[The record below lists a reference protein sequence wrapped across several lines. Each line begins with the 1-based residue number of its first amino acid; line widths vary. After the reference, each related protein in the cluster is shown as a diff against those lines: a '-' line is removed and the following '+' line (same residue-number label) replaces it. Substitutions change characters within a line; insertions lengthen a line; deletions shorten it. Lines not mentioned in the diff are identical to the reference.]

1 MINTQT
7 LARPYA
13 KAAFEFA
20 SAAGRIDAWS
30 GMLSLAAVAV
40 DVPQVTELLK
50 NPRLTSESKVQT
62 LVQLFGSDIDE
73 AFRNF
78 VSTLGDN
85 DRLDVLPTIRE
96 LFEELKAEAEKTLD
110 VEVQTAFELT
120 SVQLQTLA
128 AALSKRLDRTVNPQ
142 QVVNP
147 ALIGGV
153 VIRAGDVVVDGSVRG
168 KLSQL
173 AESLKS

>member
-20 SAAGRIDAWS
+20 SAGGQTESWS
-30 GMLSLAAVAV
+30 GMLNLAAIAVEVPEVA
-40 DVPQVTELLK
+40 EFLK
-50 NPRLTSESKVQT
+50 NPRLTSEEKVKT
-62 LVQLFGSDIDE
+62 LVDALGDYIDE

-78 VSTLGDN
+78 VNALGEY
-85 DRLDVLPTIRE
+85 DRLLVLPTVRT
-96 LFEELKAEAEKTLD
+96 LFEDLKAEADKTID
-110 VEVQTAFELT
+110 VEVQTAYEL
-120 SVQLQTLA
+120 SAEQLQTLA

-147 ALIGGV
+147 ALIGGLL
-153 VIRAGDVVVDGSVRG
+153 IRAGDVVVDGSVRG

>member
-30 GMLSLAAVAV
+30 GMLSLAAVAI
-40 DVPQVTELLK
+40 DVPQVAELLK

-85 DRLDVLPTIRE
+85 DRLDVLPMIGE

-110 VEVQTAFELT
+110 VEVQTAFEL
-120 SVQLQTLA
+120 SPAQLQTLA

>member
-20 SAAGRIDAWS
+20 SATGRIDAWS

>member
-120 SVQLQTLA
+120 SAQLQTLA

>member
-40 DVPQVTELLK
+40 EVPDVAELLK
-50 NPRLTSESKVQT
+50 NPRLTSENKVKT
-62 LVQLFGSDIDE
+62 LVQLLGSDIDE

-120 SVQLQTLA
+120 PAQLQTLA

>member
-40 DVPQVTELLK
+40 EVPQVAELLK
-50 NPRLTSESKVQT
+50 NPRLTSESKVQA

-120 SVQLQTLA
+120 PAQLQTLA

>member
-40 DVPQVTELLK
+40 DVPQVAELLK
-50 NPRLTSESKVQT
+50 NPRLTSDKKVQT

-120 SVQLQTLA
+120 PAQLQTLA